1 MHKYLLS
8 LLLTAST
15 LATQAQTFTGTGGTI
30 PDDGNNVIF
39 EIPVSGLPTA
49 TDTLNWGLESV
60 CLNATHTW
68 VADLSVTLVAPD
80 GTIISLFN
88 AIGGDTDG
96 LVNTCLSGNATQSI
110 FSVWYPFTGTFRPFG
125 DMGLLN
131 KGLNP
136 NGVWKLLIL
145 DTYAFADAGDLLDW
159 QITFG
164 DQPCKPFPFT
174 SSNLPIVQIT
184 TGGQPI
190 MNDPKITANIKIL
203 DNGPGQRNYVAQ
215 DSAAFTGLI
224 GIELRGN
231 SSQGMP
237 KKPYSIEF
245 RDVAGNDLDVSILG
259 LPEESDFVLQANFSD
274 KTQMRNALAF
284 EKFRQMG
291 HYATRTRFCEV
302 MIDGSY
308 QGTYVLI
315 EDIKRDK
322 NRLDIA
328 KLDPEDITGSDL
340 TGGYILRIDWDRT
353 PGWESNYTQPN
364 NPNVRTRF
372 QHLYPKWDEIQPEQQ
387 DYIRNYVGSFEDAL
401 AGNNFEDPEQG
412 WRFYADELSF
422 VDYLILNE
430 ISRNVDG
437 YRLSTYFYKDRDGK
451 LSMGPPWDYD
461 LAWYNADYCDGF
473 LTSGWAY
480 NINYICDG
488 DKNVPFWWERLME
501 DAQFREN
508 LACRWSSLRQGTLS
522 NLSLKNTIDSM
533 ALVVNE
539 AQQRN
544 FRQWPI
550 LGVYVWPNPG
560 VLPVTYAGEV
570 QKMRNWIYQR
580 AAWMDNE
587 LGQYLPNID
596 PGFSFTPG
604 TSTNFDVNFTPD
616 TVVAGYQY
624 FWEFGDGTTSTDPTP
639 QHVYA
644 SVGNNYTV
652 RLTVQSPFGC
662 SATSTLNVPLVV
674 STGALSF
681 GEGGIKAFPNPVQD
695 VLWITSETPGP
706 WRMTLRNSGG
716 QVVRSLSGNAQ
727 RISVDVQS
735 LPPGVYPLEWT
746 NDKGVY
752 REMVVK
758 G

>member
-15 LATQAQTFTGTGGTI
+15 LTAQAQTFNGTGGSI
-30 PDDGNNVIF
+30 PDDGNNVVF

-145 DTYAFADAGDLLDW
+145 DTYAFADAGDLLNW

-174 SSNLPIVQIT
+174 SSDLPIVQIT

-190 MNDPKITANIKIL
+190 VNDPKITANIKIL

-215 DSAAFTGLI
+215 DSAAFTGTI

-245 RDVAGNDLDVSILG
+245 RDAAGNDLDVSILG

-328 KLDPEDITGSDL
+328 KLDPEDLTGSDL

-401 AGNNFEDPEQG
+401 AGNDFEDPEQG

-508 LACRWSSLRQGTLS
+508 LACRWSSLRQGTLN

-533 ALVVNE
+533 ALVINE

-587 LGQYLPNID
+587 LGQYLPNI
-596 PGFSFTPG
+596 SAEFTYALPASG
-604 TSTNFDVNFTPD
+604 LQVQFAAQTQA
-616 TVVAGYQY
+616 AGYTY
-624 FWEFGDGTTSTDPTP
+624 FWDFGDGTTSTEMNPAHT
-639 QHVYA
+639 Y
-644 SVGNNYTV
+644 STVGTYEVNLTV
-652 RLTVQSPFGC
+652 RSPFGC
-662 SATSTLNVPLVV
+662 GETDEQVV
-674 STGALSF
+674 SIFTDTRAQTFGA
-681 GEGGIKAFPNPVQD
+681 GGLRAFPNPAED
-695 VLWITSETPGP
+695 VLWITAEQPGD
-706 WRMTLRNSGG
+706 WQGTLRNGLG
-716 QVVRSLSGNAQ
+716 QVVHSFSGRQQQ
-727 RISVDVQS
+727 RWSVDLRA
-735 LPPGVYPLEWT
+735 LPAGSYWLEMT
-746 NDKGVY
+746 GQKGVY